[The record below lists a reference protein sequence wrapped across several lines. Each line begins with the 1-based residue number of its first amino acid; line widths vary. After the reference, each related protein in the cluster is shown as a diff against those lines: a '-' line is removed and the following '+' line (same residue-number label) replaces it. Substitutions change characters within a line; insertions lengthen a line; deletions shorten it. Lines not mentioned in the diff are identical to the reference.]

1 MPYPTKL
8 HARTIL
14 ETAWTL
20 LEAGGPE
27 ALSMRPLA
35 DALGVRPGSLYRH
48 IESRD
53 ALLRALAERSALE
66 LQADLLAAASSHPA
80 REALQAASLAY
91 LLYARTH
98 PHAYGLLL
106 HPDDQTGQ
114 AGIKTPPG
122 KELWNTLLALVG
134 ALSGDPDDTDHAV
147 ALWTFLHGACALER
161 AGIYGASGPRGGLD
175 VGLVA
180 LLDHMERADHQGA
193 ARNPPS

>member
-8 HARTIL
+8 TPDAIL
-14 ETAWTL
+14 DAAWAL
-20 LEAGGPE
+20 LGNGGPE

-53 ALLRALAERSALE
+53 ALIRTLAERSALA
-66 LQADLLAAASSHPA
+66 LQAELLAAASGHPS
-80 REALQAASLAY
+80 RDALQAASLAY
-91 LLYARTH
+91 LHYARSQ

-106 HPDDQTGQ
+106 NPDHQTGQ
-114 AGIKTPPG
+114 AGIQTPPG
-122 KELWNTLLALVG
+122 KALWNTLLALVG
-134 ALSGDPDDTDHAV
+134 ALSGDPDDTNHAV
-147 ALWTFLHGACALER
+147 ALWTFLHGASALER

-180 LLDHMERADHQGA
+180 LLDHMEAAAQQT
-193 ARNPPS
+193 ARNRPS

>member
-8 HARTIL
+8 TPDTIL
-14 ETAWTL
+14 EAAWAL

-35 DALGVRPGSLYRH
+35 DALGVRPSSLYRH

-53 ALLRALAERSALE
+53 ALIWVLAERAALA
-66 LQADLLAAASSHPA
+66 LQADLLDAATGLLA
-80 REALQAASLAY
+80 RDALQAASFAY
-91 LLYARTH
+91 LHHARTH

-106 HPDDQTGQ
+106 RSDDHTGQ
-114 AGIKTPPG
+114 AGTKTPPG
-122 KELWNTLLALVG
+122 KALWNTLLSLVG

-147 ALWTFLHGACALER
+147 ALWTFLHGASALER

-180 LLDHMERADHQGA
+180 LLDHMEA
-193 ARNPPS
+193 APHPTARP